1 MCMMGEFSISGRAF
15 EGMRNLRFLKM
26 YNSGGLR
33 IAGDMEYLPHLRL
46 LHWDVYPGKIL
57 PPTFQ
62 PQFLVELCMKFS
74 NLEKLWGGIQVG
86 ICYFS
91 FEILKKGFMCL
102 CYKKKETVSCVFLI
116 CYV

>member
-1 MCMMGEFSISGRAF
+1 MSKISGKFSISGQAF

-33 IAGDMEYLPHLRL
+33 IAGDMEYLPQLRL
-46 LHWDVYPGKIL
+46 LHWDSYPRKRL

-62 PQFLVELCMKFS
+62 PQCLVELCMIFS

-86 ICYFS
+86 VC
-91 FEILKKGFMCL
+91 
-102 CYKKKETVSCVFLI
+102 
-116 CYV
+116 